1 MAQFGRALRSGRRG
15 RVFESRRFDTY
26 KNAGNLRVSGIFL
39 FWIKS
44 LDFMNFER
52 YTKRYTKNQKLN
64 KSAEAKEISAKS
76 FSLAFKR

>member
-26 KNAGNLRVSGIFL
+26 ENAGNLRVSGIFSL
-39 FWIKS
+39 WIKS
-44 LDFMNFER
+44 LKFMNFE
-52 YTKRYTKNQKLN
+52 RYTKNQKLN